1 MVTFLKELFSD
12 SNGASFSR
20 LGSFVALLFACT
32 WVSRIVWQ
40 TGALPGLDGLTFLI
54 SSLYGLGK
62 AGETLQRVLGAKN
75 ER

>member
-12 SNGASFSR
+12 DSRVSFGR
-20 LGSFVALLFACT
+20 IGSFIALLFACA

-40 TGALPGLDGLTFLI
+40 TGALPGLDGLTLLI

-62 AGETLQRVLGAKN
+62 AGETIQRVLGTKN

>member
-1 MVTFLKELFSD
+1 MFTFLKELLSD
-12 SNGASFSR
+12 NHTASFSR
-20 LGSFVALLFACT
+20 LGSFIALLFTCA

-40 TGALPGLDGLTFLI
+40 TGALPGLDGLTLLI

-62 AGETLQRVLGAKN
+62 AGETLQHVLGAKN

>member
-12 SNGASFSR
+12 NNTASFSR
-20 LGSFVALLFACT
+20 LGSFVALLFACI
-32 WVSRIVWQ
+32 WVSRIVWR
-40 TGALPGLDGLTFLI
+40 TGGLPNLEGLTILI

-62 AGETLQRVLGAKN
+62 AGETIQRVLGAKN

>member
-1 MVTFLKELFSD
+1 MTTFLKELFSD
-12 SNGASFSR
+12 NNIASFSR
-20 LGSFVALLFACT
+20 IGSFIALLFACV
-32 WVSRIVWQ
+32 WVSRIVWR
-40 TGALPGLDGLTFLI
+40 TGALPGLDGLTLLI